1 MNGAN
6 AGTYAAPTGGMTS
19 GRTRLRD
26 LKRSSMGDMSCF
38 LPRLQ
43 HDDKESIYLLRR
55 IEEMWSDSNFAFTQG
70 NHEPLVSQRL
80 IQKLRIAAA
89 ADFNATKNTA
99 LRGLPRTCQPIA
111 LRQSF
116 EEIVNQGL
124 IVVTDQRRTR
134 IQHKPRR
141 RFHNGEVEVVYC
153 RRLGRIPTAQRWRR
167 FRIHIVEAREALHS
181 LGQPVVGSW
190 SERIQV
196 LRFCP
201 QEACP
206 PGTEQILV
214 ARADDKVRLQIAHVH
229 GYGAAGLTHVQN
241 QQRPVPFAHG
251 GK

>member
-6 AGTYAAPTGGMTS
+6 AGTYPSTTGGMTS
-19 GRTRLRD
+19 GRTMLRD
-26 LKRSSMGDMSCF
+26 FKRSSMGDMSCF
-38 LPRLQ
+38 LPRLR
-43 HDDKESIYLLRR
+43 HDDKESIYVLRR

-99 LRGLPRTCQPIA
+99 LRGLPRTCQPTA
-111 LRQSF
+111 LRESF

-124 IVVTDQRRTR
+124 VVITDQRRTR

-214 ARADDKVRLQIAHVH
+214 ARADDK
-229 GYGAAGLTHVQN
+229 
-241 QQRPVPFAHG
+241 
-251 GK
+251 